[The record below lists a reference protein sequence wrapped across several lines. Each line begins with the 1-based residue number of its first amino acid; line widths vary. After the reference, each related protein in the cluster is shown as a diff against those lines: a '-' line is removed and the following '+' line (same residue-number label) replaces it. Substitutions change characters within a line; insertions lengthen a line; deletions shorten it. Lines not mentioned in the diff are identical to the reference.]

1 MSNEGGKLKILYSQ
15 VNDMLNDYG
24 FAEDLYLISK
34 QADSIDVEFDDK
46 GAVEYFQELADKEY
60 PSMLYIEYIRKGKR
74 HVARV
79 QYW

>member
-1 MSNEGGKLKILYSQ
+1 MSNDGGKLKLLYSQ
-15 VNDMLNDYG
+15 VEDMLYDYG
-24 FAEDLYLISK
+24 FSSDLYLISK
-34 QADSIDVEFDDK
+34 QTDSVDVEFDDK
-46 GAVEYFQELADKEY
+46 GAVDYFQKQADKEY